1 MAQMIIITLSIRIG
15 GIIMRKRDV
24 YLSRGNIGSS
34 GNTVVSCETDMKD
47 TR

>member
-1 MAQMIIITLSIRIG
+1 MIIITLRIG
-15 GIIMRKRDV
+15 GVIKRKRDV

-34 GNTVVSCETDMKD
+34 GNTEVVSCETDMKY

>member
-1 MAQMIIITLSIRIG
+1 MIIITLRIG
-15 GIIMRKRDV
+15 GVIKRKRDV